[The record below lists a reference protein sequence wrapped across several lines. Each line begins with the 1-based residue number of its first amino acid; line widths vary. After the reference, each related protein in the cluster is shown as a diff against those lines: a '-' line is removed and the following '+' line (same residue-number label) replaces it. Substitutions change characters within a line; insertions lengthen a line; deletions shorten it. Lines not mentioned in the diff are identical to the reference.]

1 MLNKFNSFMEKWM
14 PFVTPVCLMVGVLF
28 PDIAKHGVPYVTYV
42 FAFMTFIGA
51 LKSRFRDIA
60 NVFKRPLPLILM
72 FLVLHILIPV
82 TAYGVGLLFFPENI
96 NYITGIIL
104 EFSVPV
110 AVISLMW
117 VSIYNGNNP
126 LSLSLVILDTI
137 LSPFLIPATLK
148 ILVGS
153 NIKMDTAGMM
163 KELVFMIALP
173 AVIAMC
179 LNEFSHGKVM
189 ETWPKKLAPFSK
201 MCLIFVVTS
210 NSSKVSPYIKHLNGE
225 RLAVTAIILVLSA
238 SGYAIGWLIAI
249 VTKQNKEATVSMIY
263 GSGMR
268 NISAG
273 AVIAGAYFP
282 AECLFPVMI
291 GTLFQQILAAFYGS
305 LVRRIQ
311 MSQCKKEDI

>member
-1 MLNKFNSFMEKWM
+1 
-14 PFVTPVCLMVGVLF
+14 
-28 PDIAKHGVPYVTYV
+28 
-42 FAFMTFIGA
+42 
-51 LKSRFRDIA
+51 
-60 NVFKRPLPLILM
+60 
-72 FLVLHILIPV
+72 
-82 TAYGVGLLFFPENI
+82 
-96 NYITGIIL
+96 
-104 EFSVPV
+104 
-110 AVISLMW
+110 
-117 VSIYNGNNP
+117 
-126 LSLSLVILDTI
+126 
-137 LSPFLIPATLK
+137 
-148 ILVGS
+148 
-153 NIKMDTAGMM
+153 MM

-305 LVRRIQ
+305 LVRRVQ
-311 MSQCKKEDI
+311 MSQRKKEDI